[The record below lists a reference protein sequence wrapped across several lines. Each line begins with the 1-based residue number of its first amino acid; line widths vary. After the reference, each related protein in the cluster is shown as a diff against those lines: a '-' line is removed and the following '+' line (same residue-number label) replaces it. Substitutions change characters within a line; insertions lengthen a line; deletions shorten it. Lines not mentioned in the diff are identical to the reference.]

1 MPALKER
8 LASSRQVLRNRNVSL
23 IIAGTILISWGN
35 SFVFVSVGWLAYEVT
50 GSPTVVA
57 LAIGIRYMPLLFSPF
72 FGVLADR
79 IEGRTLLIGTSIY
92 MASLTS
98 AFALFMYYSDF
109 SDIREWHIYTFMF
122 LTGIGYAVGSPVRR
136 TYLARSTTK
145 EMLPTAL
152 ALYRTG
158 FEGFRIVSPAFI
170 GVMIGLFGV
179 EATLY
184 AQAVVYGGC
193 VIPFMALKPV
203 PHDTEAVR
211 KATPLANLVEGISYI
226 CSERRILGL
235 TILELLLALFG
246 GVAVFTLLPVFS
258 EEVLSAGAEGYGF
271 LHTAAAVGGFL
282 ATLLS
287 VHLANT
293 PGKGRIMFLTT
304 GLAGL
309 GLVAFSQVP
318 WLALSLVL
326 FALLRGLD
334 EMGNITSLTMV
345 QLYVDDKVRGRVTSI
360 FTMFVGLMPIAGLLG
375 GVAANAL
382 GIGTAVLLAGLWVV
396 VATFLVSVAFR
407 ILYEVEEP
415 TEGA

>member
-1 MPALKER
+1 MKAPALKER
-8 LASSRQVLRNRNVSL
+8 LSSSLAALRIRNVSL
-23 IIAGTILISWGN
+23 IIAGTILVSWGN

-50 GSPTVVA
+50 GSATVVA

-79 IEGRTLLIGTSIY
+79 IEGRVLLIATSVY

-98 AFALFMYYSDF
+98 AFALFVRYSEVQD
-109 SDIREWHIYTFMF
+109 WQIYTFMF

-136 TYLARSTTK
+136 TYLARSCPK
-145 EMLPTAL
+145 ELLPTAL

-170 GVMIGLFGV
+170 GIMIGLFGV

-193 VIPFMALKPV
+193 MFPFFVLKPV

-211 KATPLANLVEGISYI
+211 RSTPLANLVEGLSYI
-226 CSERRILGL
+226 RSERRILGL
-235 TILELLLALFG
+235 TVLELLLALFG

-258 EEVLSAGAEGYGF
+258 EEVLGAGAEGYGF
-271 LHTAAAVGGFL
+271 LHTAGAIGGFL

-293 PGKGRIMFLTT
+293 PGKGRIMFLGT

-309 GLVAFSQVP
+309 LLVAFSQVP
-318 WLALSLVL
+318 WLVASLVL
-326 FALLRGLD
+326 FALLRGMD
-334 EMGNITSLTMV
+334 EVGNIMSITMV

-360 FTMFVGLMPIAGLLG
+360 FTMFVGLMPIAGLMAG
-375 GVAANAL
+375 AAANAL
-382 GIGTAVLLAGLWVV
+382 GIGTAVMLAGLWVCLV
-396 VATFLVSVAFR
+396 TVAVSIGFR
-407 ILYEVEEP
+407 VLYEPVES
-415 TEGA
+415 TQQS

>member
-8 LASSRQVLRNRNVSL
+8 FSSSLTALRIRNVSL
-23 IIAGTILISWGN
+23 IIAGTIFVSWGN

-50 GSPTVVA
+50 GSATVVA

-79 IEGRTLLIGTSIY
+79 IEGRVLLIATSIY

-98 AFALFMYYSDF
+98 AFALFVRYSEVQD
-109 SDIREWHIYTFMF
+109 WQIYTFMF

-136 TYLARSTTK
+136 TYLARSCPR
-145 EMLPTAL
+145 ELLPTAL

-170 GVMIGLFGV
+170 GIMIGLFGV

-184 AQAVVYGGC
+184 AQAVVYGAC
-193 VIPFMALKPV
+193 MFPFFALKPV

-211 KATPLANLVEGISYI
+211 RTTPLANLVEGIRYI
-226 CSERRILGL
+226 RSERRILGL
-235 TILELLLALFG
+235 TVLELLLALFG
-246 GVAVFTLLPVFS
+246 GVTVFTLLPVFS
-258 EEVLSAGAEGYGF
+258 EEVLGAGAEGYGF
-271 LHTAAAVGGFL
+271 LHTSGAIGGFL

-293 PGKGRIMFLTT
+293 PGKGRIMFLAT
-304 GLAGL
+304 GLGGL
-309 GLVAFSQVP
+309 MLVAFSQVP

-326 FALLRGLD
+326 FAVLRGVD
-334 EMGNITSLTMV
+334 EVGNIMSLTMV
-345 QLYVDDKVRGRVTSI
+345 QLYVDDKVRGRVTSV
-360 FTMFVGLMPIAGLLG
+360 FTMFVGLMPIAGLMAG
-375 GVAANAL
+375 AAANAL
-382 GIGTAVLLAGLWVV
+382 GIETAVMLAGLWVFGATV
-396 VATFLVSVAFR
+396 VVSIGFR
-407 ILYEVEEP
+407 VLYQPVEAYQK
-415 TEGA
+415 G

>member
-1 MPALKER
+1 M
-8 LASSRQVLRNRNVSL
+8 
-23 IIAGTILISWGN
+23 
-35 SFVFVSVGWLAYEVT
+35 
-50 GSPTVVA
+50 
-57 LAIGIRYMPLLFSPF
+57 FSPF

-158 FEGFRIVSPAFI
+158 FEGFRIVSQAFI

-226 CSERRILGL
+226 RSERRILGL

-271 LHTAAAVGGFL
+271 L
-282 ATLLS
+282 
-287 VHLANT
+287 T
-293 PGKGRIMFLTT
+293 PPPPGASWPLWCLCTWQTPRAR
-304 GLAGL
+304 AG
-309 GLVAFSQVP
+309 SC
-318 WLALSLVL
+318 S
-326 FALLRGLD
+326 
-334 EMGNITSLTMV
+334 
-345 QLYVDDKVRGRVTSI
+345 
-360 FTMFVGLMPIAGLLG
+360 
-375 GVAANAL
+375 
-382 GIGTAVLLAGLWVV
+382 
-396 VATFLVSVAFR
+396 
-407 ILYEVEEP
+407 
-415 TEGA
+415 